1 MAKKE
6 GLGSDRRVCAV
17 HAGHERELSEQEIN
31 QLEQWK
37 RFVSW
42 KIIKE

>member
-1 MAKKE
+1 MAQKE

-17 HAGHERELSEQEIN
+17 EDGLERELYKQEMN
-31 QLEQWK
+31 QLEQWR

-42 KIIKE
+42 EIIKD

>member
-1 MAKKE
+1 MAQKH
-6 GLGSDRRVCAV
+6 GLGSDRRVRAV
-17 HAGHERELSEQEIN
+17 EDGHQRELYEQETN

-42 KIIKE
+42 EIIKD